1 MKQEK
6 SGSSPFSAL
15 SYKEQQD
22 RWMEWRSQQLDFR
35 EAVPPLQQS
44 EAALPARPA
53 QPTPPPVRLPMMQE
67 AAVQNRRR
75 ELEQVLARHDM
86 ARKQAGAFRPTSR
99 NI

>member
-6 SGSSPFSAL
+6 NGSSPFSAL

-35 EAVPPLQQS
+35 EAVPPQPQAGVS
-44 EAALPARPA
+44 APARPA
-53 QPTPPPVRLPMMQE
+53 PPPVRLPMMQE
-67 AAVQNRRR
+67 AAAQNRRR
-75 ELEQVLARHDM
+75 ELDQVLARHDM
-86 ARKQAGAFRPTSR
+86 ARKQAGAFRPTSK